1 MRHHKGYRKLRRDTA
16 HRMAL
21 LRNLVT
27 SLIEHERIVTTV
39 AKAKEAQR
47 LAEKMITLARKGTLH
62 HRRMAY
68 AFIYKKE
75 AVRKLFDI
83 LGPRFADRNGGYT
96 RIIRLAKRRKGDG
109 AELAILEFVDYE
121 FKPKEKSQK
130 TATP

>member
-1 MRHHKGYRKLRRDTA
+1 MRHHKGYRKLRRDSA

-27 SLIEHERIVTTV
+27 SLIKHERIITTV

-47 LAEKMITLARKGTLH
+47 LAERMITLARKGTLH

-68 AFIYKKE
+68 AFIYEKE
-75 AVRKLFDI
+75 AVRKLFDV

-109 AELAILEFVDYE
+109 AELAILEFIDYE
-121 FKPKEKSQK
+121 FKPKKKAEK
-130 TATP
+130 AAV

>member
-1 MRHHKGYRKLRRDTA
+1 MRHHKGYRKLRRDSA

-27 SLIEHERIVTTV
+27 SLIKHERIITTV

-47 LAEKMITLARKGTLH
+47 LAERMITLARKGTLH

-68 AFIYKKE
+68 AFIYEKE
-75 AVRKLFDI
+75 AVRKLFDV

-121 FKPKEKSQK
+121 FKPKKKAEK
-130 TATP
+130 AAV